1 MVNATKGASDLAV
14 ERGVDLETVT
24 GSGKDGRIVK
34 ADVEKARPAE
44 LGVEDALRLEL
55 KEMTGSR
62 STLAASALALAREMD
77 DPDNSATSKSM
88 CARSLIETMERLL
101 SLEPPKKENDRL
113 DELSDLR
120 TKRLAGR
127 AAA

>member
-1 MVNATKGASDLAV
+1 MVNATKGASDFAA
-14 ERGVDLETVT
+14 ERGVDLESVT

-34 ADVEKARPAE
+34 ADVENARPAD

-55 KEMTGSR
+55 KELIGSR

-88 CARSLIETMERLL
+88 CARSLIETMERLF